1 MLNRS
6 VHMPYYCI
14 LIGLLSMS
22 VGYNILFWNHIQI
35 LTVKQSSSWV
45 TPQEMQLIQ
54 QEIER
59 LERGSVNLN
68 NN

>member
-1 MLNRS
+1 
-6 VHMPYYCI
+6 
-14 LIGLLSMS
+14 MS

-35 LTVKQSSSWV
+35 LTIKQSSSWV